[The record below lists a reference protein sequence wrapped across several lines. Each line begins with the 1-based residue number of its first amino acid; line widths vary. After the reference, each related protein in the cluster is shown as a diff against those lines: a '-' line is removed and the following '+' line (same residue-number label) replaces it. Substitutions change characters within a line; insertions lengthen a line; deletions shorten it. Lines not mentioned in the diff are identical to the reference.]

1 MAEIGIMP
9 LDERLSEEEIVELAA
24 AMEEL
29 GAPRLPRSTDDAAT
43 TVADNV
49 DDELLAEFLDRLEA
63 HDIACDIYLPVEF
76 DGCIDVS
83 DVRVGSA
90 HALIDVLDEMR
101 DELFTDDDDDEEE
114 EDDDEEE
121 DEEDLLEGKLRH
133 VWKLFYTGAQNAVDR
148 HLPLHVQS

>member
-1 MAEIGIMP
+1 MAEIEIMP

-29 GAPRLPRSTDDAAT
+29 GAPRLPRSNEDGAMTVTD
-43 TVADNV
+43 NL
-49 DDELLAEFLDRLEA
+49 DDDLLAEFVDLLEA
-63 HDIACDIYLPVEF
+63 HDMACDIYLPVEF
-76 DGCIDVS
+76 EGCVEVS

-101 DELFTDDDDDEEE
+101 DELFADEDDDEEEE

-121 DEEDLLEGKLRH
+121 EENLREGKLRH
-133 VWKLFYTGAQNAVDR
+133 LWKLLYTGAKTAIDR
-148 HLPLHVQS
+148 HLPIHVQS